1 MNRFAAF
8 VSDHLRLIWLGGLA
22 VVLCGALLSM
32 GFARSTKE
40 ADRLT
45 RLTTETERR
54 GIEIMSQTL
63 NGNIMGSLSLLGKI
77 DEDVKWD
84 ALDGDQVNRP
94 RLAQLLENV
103 ARTYDADGVF
113 VVGRDGVVKS
123 SWDSS
128 GRPSSGLDVNFR
140 PYFRMAMQ
148 GRDNV
153 YAAVSLARGD
163 RSLYFSTPVFA
174 GSVRGLQP
182 AGAVVARLGMTTV
195 EVLLHG
201 QADITFLL
209 SPQGVVFAGNRPAW
223 IGWLAGAATPDRLQA
238 IRDLKQFGTMFDKR
252 DPMVLPIPLSDG
264 IQSFEGRRY
273 ALASAKVQ
281 WNDPSGDWSLVQM
294 EDLSR
299 SAPILAQWPSGL
311 VMAVVL
317 LAIWGSAISLLRGH
331 HLRSSA
337 TRRIESF
344 AREQEAAVLRKSELA
359 AAALAFQRA
368 KSPESLA
375 RSFLDETHRL
385 LGALQGL
392 VYVREDGEAMGL
404 AASFAAPAEAPA
416 TLALGEGLLGQCAS
430 DRRPRLLETPDDGA
444 WTIRSG
450 LGNSRPAAVLME
462 PLVLDA
468 FPLGVVEIALL
479 DMPDKVRQEQFSEL
493 TALLALNLEI
503 LRHQTHPVAA
513 DAGAA
518 S

>member
-1 MNRFAAF
+1 MNRIAAF
-8 VSDHLRLIWLGGLA
+8 VADHLRLIWLAGLT
-22 VVLCGALLSM
+22 VILCASLLSM
-32 GFARSTKE
+32 GLARSAKE
-40 ADRLT
+40 DDRLI

-84 ALDGDQVNRP
+84 ALDGDSVNRA
-94 RLAQLLENV
+94 RMAQLLENV

-113 VVGRDGVVKS
+113 VVGRDGLVKS

-128 GRPSSGLDVNFR
+128 GRPSTGLDVNFR
-140 PYFRMAMQ
+140 PYFRQAMQ

-153 YAAVSLARGD
+153 YAAISLARGD

-174 GSVRGLQP
+174 ASVHGQQP
-182 AGAVVARLGMTTV
+182 AGAVVARLALTTV
-195 EVLLHG
+195 DALLHG
-201 QADITFLL
+201 RADITLLL
-209 SPQGVVFAGNRPAW
+209 SPQGVVFAGNRPEW
-223 IGWLAGAATPDRLQA
+223 IGWLAGAPSPERLQA
-238 IRDLKQFGTMFDKR
+238 IRNLKQFGAMFDNR
-252 DPMVLPIPLSDG
+252 DPMVLPFPLSDSLL
-264 IQSFEGRRY
+264 SFEGRRY

-294 EDLSR
+294 EDLSK

-311 VMAVVL
+311 VTAVVM
-317 LAIWGSAISLLRGH
+317 LALWGLAVGLLRGH

-337 TRRIESF
+337 ARRIETF
-344 AREQEAAVLRKSELA
+344 AREQEASLRRKSELA

-368 KSPESLA
+368 KSAAGLA
-375 RSFLDETHRL
+375 QRFLDEAHRL

-392 VYVREDGEAMGL
+392 VYVREDGEAMRL
-404 AASFAAPAEAPA
+404 AATFAAAADVPM
-416 TLALGEGLLGQCAS
+416 TLALGEGLLGQCAL
-430 DRRPRLLETPDDGA
+430 DRQPRLLETPEDGA

-450 LGNSRPAAVLME
+450 LGGRRPAAVLME
-462 PLVLDA
+462 PLVLDEMA
-468 FPLGVVEIALL
+468 LGVVEIALL
-479 DMPDKVRQEQFSEL
+479 ETPHSALREQFAEL

-503 LRHQTHPVAA
+503 LRHQTRPVTEA
-513 DAGAA
+513 AGAA